1 MKKTRIIVPTLLV
14 VMLVI
19 GVQQVVK
26 RVSDEPN
33 EPGSPVSSKQASPL
47 STVEDNTRDDGKEN
61 VQTTAPVSNN
71 YYQWVLRT
79 DEKRKGQFL
88 DELLMTLQSYGK
100 PGTENNQYFKS
111 FDDLYEVL
119 SLLTHDDSKN
129 IAKAAASIIG
139 ILAQMQQTTT
149 IPPISESPFVKS
161 ALENTIRESE
171 FDTVRG
177 GAIDAYSVMYPP
189 NDEIVSLYENILLNG
204 TTEMYSSISA
214 VFRAYAIYERS
225 YDLKMP
231 ESTLDAAT
239 KLLDHPSESVSTNAA
254 LALAKS
260 GGVSVL
266 PVLLNRLEK
275 SGVSESYRV
284 SSQILRLD
292 KSDNTVNRLREI
304 AQRSHPTKKYVIED
318 AIHNR

>member
-139 ILAQMQQTTT
+139 ILAQM
-149 IPPISESPFVKS
+149 
-161 ALENTIRESE
+161 
-171 FDTVRG
+171 
-177 GAIDAYSVMYPP
+177 
-189 NDEIVSLYENILLNG
+189 
-204 TTEMYSSISA
+204 
-214 VFRAYAIYERS
+214 
-225 YDLKMP
+225 
-231 ESTLDAAT
+231 
-239 KLLDHPSESVSTNAA
+239 
-254 LALAKS
+254 
-260 GGVSVL
+260 
-266 PVLLNRLEK
+266 
-275 SGVSESYRV
+275 
-284 SSQILRLD
+284 
-292 KSDNTVNRLREI
+292 
-304 AQRSHPTKKYVIED
+304 
-318 AIHNR
+318 